1 MPVKIFRVRDS
12 SMRPSLSD
20 GDYVVVSL
28 LHYIFSHPKPR
39 DMVVLKH
46 PKKDLF
52 IVKRIERETPYG
64 YFVLGDNTTLSEDSR
79 AFGTVDKSSI
89 VGKVISVIRR

>member
-1 MPVKIFRVRDS
+1 MPIRIFKVKDD

-28 LHYIFSHPKPR
+28 LHYIFSRPKAR

-64 YFVLGDNTTLSEDSR
+64 YFVLGDNTALSEDSR
-79 AFGTVDKSSI
+79 AFGTVDKSSM
-89 VGKVISVIRR
+89 VGKVVSVVRR